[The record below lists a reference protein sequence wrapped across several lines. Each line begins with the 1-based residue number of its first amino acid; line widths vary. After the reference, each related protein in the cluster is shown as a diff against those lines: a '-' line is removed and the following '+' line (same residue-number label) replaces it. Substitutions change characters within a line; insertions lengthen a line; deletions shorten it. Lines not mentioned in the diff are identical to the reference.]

1 MFRLL
6 RDRGKAGSQITLR
19 HGRKSLSAAGSGD
32 GLPHI
37 RISLHIAELV
47 IVSDSQPAAAERIGH
62 RLRHFRLGFHKL
74 GPTFFNAGILLLLH
88 GDGCCAASF
97 GPGAGHAGIGL
108 GLISPQASA
117 DIFTHVNIGNVD
129 GDNFKRRVGIELPG
143 QNFRRDLVGGH
154 ERVAQVR
161 LLTPDKDLAQC
172 VRGRRVIQVDRR
184 SGAEIDEE
192 AVREKYGIGPVSIPD
207 YLALVGDTS
216 DGFPGLQG
224 WGAKSA
230 AAVLGR
236 YRHVEAIPDEPE
248 RWAADGIA
256 VRGAAKLAMTL
267 RDGRETAALFKRLA
281 TLVDTVEVGTVD
293 DWRWRGPTA
302 AFASVAR
309 DLGAEGVAER
319 AARLAEEPETGVGPA
334 G

>member
-1 MFRLL
+1 MLFRSEDAL
-6 RDRGKAGSQITLR
+6 RAMGVTVWATVREEADDAL
-19 HGRKSLSAAGSGD
+19 ASGVKVA
-32 GLPHI
+32 L
-37 RISLHIAELV
+37 AE
-47 IVSDSQPAAAERIGH
+47 P
-62 RLRHFRLGFHKL
+62 
-74 GPTFFNAGILLLLH
+74 
-88 GDGCCAASF
+88 
-97 GPGAGHAGIGL
+97 
-108 GLISPQASA
+108 
-117 DIFTHVNIGNVD
+117 
-129 GDNFKRRVGIELPG
+129 
-143 QNFRRDLVGGH
+143 
-154 ERVAQVR
+154 RVAQVR

-184 SGAEIDEE
+184 NGAEIDEE
-192 AVREKYGIGPVSIPD
+192 GVREKYGVGPASIPD

-293 DWRWRGPTA
+293 DWRWRGP
-302 AFASVAR
+302 R
-309 DLGAEGVAER
+309 PPCLR
-319 AARLAEEPETGVGPA
+319 
-334 G
+334 